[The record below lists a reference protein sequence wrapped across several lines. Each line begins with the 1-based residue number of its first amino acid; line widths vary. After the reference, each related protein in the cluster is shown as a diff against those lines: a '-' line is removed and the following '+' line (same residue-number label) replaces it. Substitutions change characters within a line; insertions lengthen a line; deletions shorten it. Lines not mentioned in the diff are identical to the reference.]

1 MPESPIKRFYNELKR
16 RKVIRV
22 AIAYLVVAWLLVE
35 VASVMFPELFLPDWS
50 VRLVIALLV
59 IGFPVALVLAWAFD
73 IRPDSGQEPVGEAEP
88 LDQEPAAL
96 PDPPTTMENFRSV
109 AVLPFLNLSDNPE
122 NEYFSDGMSEE
133 LLNLLCKLPQLTVA
147 SRTSSFSF
155 KGKDSDISTIAEQ
168 LRVDVV
174 LEGSVRRSGNRV
186 RITAQLIDGRSD
198 RHLWSGNYDRE
209 LTDVFEVQ
217 DEIANNIVDALML
230 SLTPEERQAIRRQA
244 STENMEA
251 YDFYLRGRAF
261 VEKGD
266 VDSGQL
272 MFEKAIELDEGY
284 ALAWAGAAD
293 CHSWRCMWYEDSGGS
308 REESENCS
316 LKALELAPDLAE
328 AHASRCYA
336 MVATDRYAEAETAFQ
351 AAIDLDPQLYEA
363 YYYVGRAHFSHGKYR
378 EAANAF
384 ERAGEIRPDD
394 VTAATLRCTALK
406 ALGETDE
413 YMQSRRSSLEIA
425 ERYLELNPD
434 DALAWSRAANDLINE
449 GQIEKGLQW
458 AERAYAS
465 KPAVCRYNVACANM
479 IAGNRERAFEL
490 LEIHARAGAV
500 DVDWIRSDSDWDEV
514 RDDAEFQAIVEL
526 ARNSKPGG

>member
-1 MPESPIKRFYNELKR
+1 MPESRIRRFYNELKR

-22 AIAYLVVAWLLVE
+22 AVAYLVVAWLLVE
-35 VASVMFPELFLPDWS
+35 IASVIFPELFLPDWS

-59 IGFPVALVLAWAFD
+59 IGFPIALVLAWAFD
-73 IRPDSGQEPVGEAEP
+73 IKPDRGPAELSKP
-88 LDQEPAAL
+88 EQEPAAL
-96 PDPPTTMENFRSV
+96 PGPPITVDNFRSV

-155 KGKDSDISTIAEQ
+155 KGKDADIATIADQ

-244 STENMEA
+244 RTENMEA

-272 MFEKAIELDEGY
+272 MFEKAIEVDENY

-293 CHSWRCMWYEDSGGS
+293 CHSWRCMWYEDSGDS
-308 REESENCS
+308 HERSESCS
-316 LKALELAPDLAE
+316 LQALQLAPDLAE
-328 AHASRCYA
+328 AHASRCYS
-336 MVATDRYAEAETAFQ
+336 MVATDRYDEAETEFK
-351 AAIDLDPQLYEA
+351 AAIALDPQSYEA
-363 YYYVGRAHFSHGKYR
+363 HYYVGRAYYSQGKFR
-378 EAANAF
+378 QAADAF
-384 ERAGEIRPDD
+384 QRAGTIRPDD
-394 VTAATLRCTALK
+394 VTAATLRSTALK
-406 ALGETDE
+406 ALGESAE
-413 YMQSRRSSLEIA
+413 FEQARRHALEVS
-425 ERYLELNPD
+425 ERHLALNPD
-434 DALAWSRAANDLINE
+434 DALAWSRAANDLIND
-449 GQIEKGLQW
+449 GQIEKGLEW
-458 AERAYAS
+458 AERAYAI

-479 IAGNRERAFEL
+479 IAGKKERAFEL
-490 LEIHARAGAV
+490 LEKHARAGAV
-500 DVDWIRSDSDWDEV
+500 DIDWISNDSDWDEV

-526 ARNSKPGG
+526 ARNSKPGVRPG

>member
-1 MPESPIKRFYNELKR
+1 MPDSRVRHFYNELKR

-35 VASVMFPELFLPDWS
+35 ISSVMFPELLLPDWS

-59 IGFPVALVLAWAFD
+59 IGFPIALVLAWAFD
-73 IRPDSGQEPVGEAEP
+73 IRPDRAPEPVNG
-88 LDQEPAAL
+88 LTDQEETPTAL
-96 PDPPTTMENFRSV
+96 PVSADTADSFRSI

-155 KGKDSDISTIAEQ
+155 KGKDADIATIAEQ

-174 LEGSVRRSGNRV
+174 LEGSVRRSGKRV

-198 RHLWSGNYDRE
+198 QHLWSGNYDRE

-244 STENMEA
+244 RTENMDA

-261 VEKGD
+261 VERGD
-266 VDSGQL
+266 VYSGQL
-272 MFEKAIELDEGY
+272 MFEKAIELDEDY

-293 CHSWRCMWYEDSGGS
+293 CHSWRCMWYEDSGDS
-308 REESENCS
+308 RKLSESCS
-316 LKALELAPDLAE
+316 LKALQLAPDLAE
-328 AHASRCYA
+328 AHASRCYS
-336 MVATDRYAEAETAFQ
+336 MVATDRYDEAETAFES
-351 AAIDLDPQLYEA
+351 AIALDPQSYEA
-363 YYYVGRAHFSHGKYR
+363 HYYVGRAYYSQGKYR
-378 EAANAF
+378 EAADAF
-384 ERAGEIRPDD
+384 QRAGTIRPDD
-394 VTAATLRCTALK
+394 ITAAALRSTALK
-406 ALGETDE
+406 ALGDSQESDQARK
-413 YMQSRRSSLEIA
+413 YALEIA
-425 ERYLELNPD
+425 ERHLALNPD

-449 GQIEKGLQW
+449 GEIEKGLEW
-458 AERAYAS
+458 AERAYAI

-479 IAGNRERAFEL
+479 IAGNKERAFEL
-490 LEIHARAGAV
+490 LEMHARAGAV
-500 DVDWIRSDSDWDEV
+500 DVAWISNDSDWDDV

-526 ARNSKPGG
+526 ARNSKPGR